1 MNRGLDA
8 DKQLTLFFAAQE
20 KLYNAGARNFIFFTV
35 PPFHRSPIGYAS
47 ICSVLMIGTHNK
59 ALVTRIE
66 EWNEMLATRSKTF
79 HERFADISLAIYD
92 AYWVFNR
99 ILNNPRENG
108 FRDAVSICY
117 EGCIWHDHIHPTAK
131 VHELLAAGLSAL
143 LNEN

>member
-1 MNRGLDA
+1 MP
-8 DKQLTLFFAAQE
+8 
-20 KLYNAGARNFIFFTV
+20 V
-35 PPFHRSPIGYAS
+35 PEISYFLLFHRFIEVQLVGPQFV
-47 ICSVLMIGTHNK
+47 SVLMIGTHNK

-92 AYWVFNR
+92 AYGAFNR
-99 ILNNPRENG
+99 ILDNPTENG
-108 FRDAVSICY
+108 FRDAVSLCY

-131 VHELLAAGLSAL
+131 VHELLAAGLSTL